1 MTSPQRLLLWLTV
14 LRQNLRVDL
23 LSLRA
28 VRRQEATNRLLG
40 DRTGAK
46 EQKAGGFQACTTG
59 MIETPNAAGIRMTGL
74 TWHALGCNGPM
85 KPAETQSTL
94 KPTTDEHKG
103 GC

>member
-1 MTSPQRLLLWLTV
+1 MSIC
-14 LRQNLRVDL
+14 
-23 LSLRA
+23 LRA
-28 VRRQEATNRLLG
+28 VRRGSGQEATNRLLG

-85 KPAETQSTL
+85 KPAETQSDTE
-94 KPTTDEHKG
+94 THN
-103 GC
+103 